1 MVIVATQLIDE
12 DLLMSNA
19 LKAIIFKVGIAGVTA
34 ADVALNVSYAHAFQV
49 FFDKSPDEDLI
60 VAIMAKAFT
69 LPSTQVST
77 TVLTK
82 AEYVSSS
89 SASGRRRSLL
99 LTNDEKEK
107 VKDAPAAQGEED
119 KKQMSREEAFARM
132 NYVVNIYIFAPD
144 FASANSIIST
154 TAKDTAYAA
163 SSDVASA
170 PGVLFV
176 LGRAV
181 VLIMR

>member
-19 LKAIIFKVGIAGVTA
+19 LKAIDKVGIAGVTA

-170 PGVLFV
+170 PGFLFV